1 MSWTDK
7 KSVVIIK
14 QLRDSF
20 NVKTFLETGTFKGIN
35 ARFHAGNFQEVL
47 TCEILEENFLSAK
60 EKLKNYQN
68 IKIFN
73 LSSPEFLSSFVK
85 KYKEENRNDII
96 IMYLDAHF
104 YDPSL
109 PKEKRF
115 VVLDELK
122 SLKGFEKA
130 IIAIHDFDNGL
141 GHITYDGQPL
151 NLELIKKELM
161 EVNPDFKLYT
171 NELSNCDIVKPTVK
185 DIKESGLVFDEETV
199 DNLEYAWSSPRLTYR
214 GILYAI
220 PEELN
225 KDFNLKRIWI

>member
-7 KSVVIIK
+7 KAIETIK
-14 QLRDSF
+14 SLRDKF
-20 NVKTFLETGTFKGIN
+20 NIKIFVETGTFKGIN
-35 ARFHAGNFQEVL
+35 ARLHAKNFQEVL
-47 TCEILEENFLSAK
+47 TCELLKENFLSAK

-85 KYKEENRNDII
+85 KYKEENRNDLII
-96 IMYLDAHF
+96 VYLDAHF
-104 YDPSL
+104 YDLSL
-109 PKEKRF
+109 SPEKRF

-122 SLKGFEKA
+122 ALKDFDKC
-130 IIAIHDFDNGL
+130 IIIIHDFDNGL

-151 NLELIKKELM
+151 DLQLIRKDLM
-161 EVNPDFKLYT
+161 AVNPNFKLYT
-171 NELSNCDIVKPTVK
+171 NELANCDIVKPTIK
-185 DIKESGLVFDEETV
+185 DIKESGLVFDEETL

-225 KDFNLKRIWI
+225 KDFNLKRIWN